1 MAHRTDL
8 PRIREDDPTGKDIP
22 TCRRTGVP
30 FRRLD
35 AGQCRWPL
43 ATLADAVAGVPEG
56 IRRMQTGPFIG
67 ADPAH
72 GAGARTA
79 PGLR

>member
-1 MAHRTDL
+1 M
-8 PRIREDDPTGKDIP
+8 GQDIP
-22 TCRRTGVP
+22 ICQRTGAP

-35 AGQCRWPL
+35 AGQCRRL
-43 ATLADAVAGVPEG
+43 FATIAAAIAGVPEG
-56 IRRMQTGPFIG
+56 IRRTQTGLFIG

>member
-30 FRRLD
+30 
-35 AGQCRWPL
+35 
-43 ATLADAVAGVPEG
+43 EG
-56 IRRMQTGPFIG
+56 IRRMQSGPFIG